1 MWLAHSNVNWLCILK
16 AFGEPHHDIQNK
28 WNTVCIRFCIITVLT
43 VSLYLIYT
51 AAPVSTRASPSQ
63 HCSAVWPQH
72 FQPQCYK
79 SWQCQCH
86 ALCVWHP
93 FTVQC
98 STSCTSHVMCLDQ
111 NIARPE
117 EGEAEKKTK
126 QLTFRWPLQFP
137 SPSLLARR
145 QQAVVLVFLRVLL
158 FPAGQ
163 ESVLLGPAPALTLGA
178 VLCPA
183 GGRVSGDPVL
193 HFPLLLFGEAG
204 IGRPVS
210 VPAHVSIVDLCHGR
224 PTHPCVAVAHTHT
237 AFERATALDLR
248 AREEGE
254 TLTSSQSVSFRDDY
268 CCSRSRGCFEG
279 VWHITGIYCRWLSN
293 KQNLPGV
300 TTNHPACLKK
310 SKAGGIIRVRIN
322 PP

>member
-1 MWLAHSNVNWLCILK
+1 MKHSVHKILYNNS
-16 AFGEPHHDIQNK
+16 INSI
-28 WNTVCIRFCIITVLT
+28 V
-43 VSLYLIYT
+43 VSDLHCSSSIYSCLSFTALFSSVT
-51 AAPVSTRASPSQ
+51 AALSASVLQILAVSVPCSVCLTSIYSSVLNILYQSRDVFGSKHSP
-63 HCSAVWPQH
+63 AGG
-72 FQPQCYK
+72 
-79 SWQCQCH
+79 
-86 ALCVWHP
+86 
-93 FTVQC
+93 
-98 STSCTSHVMCLDQ
+98 
-111 NIARPE
+111 RR
-117 EGEAEKKTK
+117 GGKKKKK

-300 TTNHPACLKK
+300 TTNHPAYLKK

>member
-1 MWLAHSNVNWLCILK
+1 MHKILCNNGINSIAVSDLNCRSSVCSCLSFTALFCSVTATLSAPALQILAVSVPCSVCLTSIYSSLLNILYQSRDSFGSKHSP
-16 AFGEPHHDIQNK
+16 AGGS
-28 WNTVCIRFCIITVLT
+28 RG
-43 VSLYLIYT
+43 
-51 AAPVSTRASPSQ
+51 R
-63 HCSAVWPQH
+63 
-72 FQPQCYK
+72 
-79 SWQCQCH
+79 
-86 ALCVWHP
+86 
-93 FTVQC
+93 
-98 STSCTSHVMCLDQ
+98 
-111 NIARPE
+111 
-117 EGEAEKKTK
+117 KKK
-126 QLTFRWPLQFP
+126 LTFRWALQFP

-145 QQAVVLVFLRVLL
+145 RQAVVLVFLRVLL

-183 GGRVSGDPVL
+183 GGRVSRDPVL

-254 TLTSSQSVSFRDDY
+254 MLTSSQSVSFRDDY
-268 CCSRSRGCFEG
+268 CCSCSRGCFEG

-300 TTNHPACLKK
+300 TTNHPECLKK
-310 SKAGGIIRVRIN
+310 SKAAGIIRVRIN
-322 PP
+322 SP